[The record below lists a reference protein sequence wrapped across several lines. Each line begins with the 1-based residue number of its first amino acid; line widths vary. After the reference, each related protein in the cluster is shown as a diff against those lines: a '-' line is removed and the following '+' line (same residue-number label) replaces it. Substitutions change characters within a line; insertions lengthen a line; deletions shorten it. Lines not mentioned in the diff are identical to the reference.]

1 MNALS
6 APLEPLGRN
15 DASWGLILLL
25 AALLLG
31 LHAGVRFTL
40 DWASTLPAVVMV
52 GIFGI
57 VGFGYRKRRKS
68 PEIPAMLV
76 ALSQAW
82 LFAAL
87 GATLSYMLAAR
98 GGPLWDS
105 SLFAADRALGLDW
118 RSYLAFVDS
127 RPWLADPLSRSYRSL
142 IPQLIV
148 LVVALS
154 FLGRLHAMRIVICAS
169 ILTGLVTIIL
179 SGFVP
184 AVGYFVFLSLGPAD
198 YPNLEPAAAFVHMR
212 DFEALRAGSLRTLTL
227 PDMQGIVTFPSYHAA
242 LAAIYC
248 WGFYHAR
255 WLRWPGMIVSAL
267 TILATPIDGGHYFI
281 DVIAGLALAA
291 AGIWIARRAVLLDAR
306 GALRH
311 FRRRAP
317 DLAPA

>member
-1 MNALS
+1 MNAPS
-6 APLEPLGRN
+6 APMNRLGRD
-15 DASWGLILLL
+15 DASWGLMLLL

-31 LHAGVRFTL
+31 LQAGVPFTL
-40 DWASTLPAVVMV
+40 DWAGTLPAVVMV

-57 VGFGYRKRRKS
+57 IGLGYRKRRKT
-68 PEIPAMLV
+68 PEIPAMLA

-87 GATLSYMLAAR
+87 GAILSYMLAAR
-98 GGPLWDS
+98 SGPLWDS

-127 RPWLADPLSRSYRSL
+127 QPWLAELLSRSYRSL

-148 LVVALS
+148 LIVALS
-154 FLGRLHAMRIVICAS
+154 FLGKLHAMRVVICAS
-169 ILTGLVTIIL
+169 ILTGMVTIIL
-179 SGFVP
+179 SGFFP
-184 AVGYFVFLSLGPAD
+184 AVGNFVFLGLGPAD
-198 YPNLEPAAAFVHMR
+198 YPNLEPAAAFVHMH

-255 WLRWPGMIVSAL
+255 LLRWPGMIVSAL

-291 AGIWIARRAVLLDAR
+291 AGIWIARRAVLFD
-306 GALRH
+306 ALRAARH
-311 FRRRAP
+311 LLRRTP